1 MRQGSARY
9 IAIGLVA
16 AAGVLLGGGAWGG
29 EKEKPRQIS
38 REQAVALMER
48 EAGPSRGAADAQI
61 VMVEFSDFQCGYCRK
76 FALETLPKL
85 DERYI
90 QTGKMRFVYRHMAVL
105 GPPSVQAAQAASCA
119 FEQGKFWE
127 YHDTLFRNKS
137 PLAFGA
143 TQLKQYAADLKLD
156 TQAFATCL
164 DSGRYAERV
173 WVETGFGK
181 ALGANGTP
189 SFLVNGQLAIGA
201 YPFEAFREAIDAMLT
216 PDQKSPGPDKK

>member
-1 MRQGSARY
+1 MKRGF
-9 IAIGLVA
+9 AICTAMALA
-16 AAGVLLGGGAWGG
+16 TAAGLLLGGGAWGG

-38 REQAVALMER
+38 REQAVALMES
-48 EAGPSRGAADAQI
+48 ESGPSRGAAGAQI

-76 FALETLPKL
+76 FAFETLPKL

-90 QTGKMRFVYRHMAVL
+90 KTGKMRFVYRHMAVL

-127 YHDTLFRNKS
+127 YHDTLFHNKS

-156 TQAFATCL
+156 PQTFATCL
-164 DSGRYAERV
+164 DSGKYADRV

-201 YPFEAFREAIDAMLT
+201 YPFETFREAIDAMLA
-216 PDQKSPGPDKK
+216 PEQIAPGADKK